1 MTKYGNEIGNQIW
14 LSFLTPDSVA
24 DLKTHVSSDF
34 VYKMHEFMI
43 CRRAVASHFKTEA
56 ACQISPETDM
66 AVRLHTHTDVRP
78 RERKHAERRM
88 LPNCKRVPTLA
99 YKALINCACQG
110 VIQKS
115 ATK

>member
-1 MTKYGNEIGNQIW
+1 
-14 LSFLTPDSVA
+14 
-24 DLKTHVSSDF
+24 
-34 VYKMHEFMI
+34 MI

-56 ACQISPETDM
+56 ACQIGPETDM
-66 AVRLHTHTDVRP
+66 AVRLHTHTQMCA
-78 RERKHAERRM
+78 HASANMRRDA
-88 LPNCKRVPTLA
+88 CFQIKRVPTLA